1 MANKTFSAHV
11 LNVFANHNTTYEQM
25 YNLMKDV
32 ALRKEIFDEN
42 TNRIISKA
50 EANEKIAQFSRE
62 ILGIGKNPKK
72 KEMRRAMRDHGNEL
86 FDIIIDVIDEVITT
100 GWGNEPWFEFLVEYK
115 NIDYGDE
122 QDFKV
127 DSPSVLVIS
136 KQGESH
142 HDHILQRIL
151 PGQPIS
157 IPTARYGAKVGADIN
172 RFIVGQEDWA
182 TLVDAIS
189 KAFIKK
195 IQELAAAQITALKTQ
210 LPANVKGTGALNSTN
225 KPAFDKVIAKV
236 QGANDGAEVIIMG
249 TKVALKDIT
258 AIADVNWGAKDQRD
272 AVMNTG
278 TIGIYEGVR
287 LVEIPQ
293 RYSDKTL
300 ADSAKMISDEEL
312 LIVPVGYDARPIKFV
327 DEGDTEITSVEEK
340 GESNGRWDD
349 IMTYEVQRRMGSGVV
364 VGRLIGN
371 WTLPT
376 H

>member
-1 MANKTFSAHV
+1 MANKNFSAHV

-42 TNRIISKA
+42 SNRVISKA
-50 EANEKIAQFSRE
+50 EANEKIQQFSRE
-62 ILGIGKNPKK
+62 ILCIGKNPTK
-72 KEMRRAMRDHGNEL
+72 KEMRRALRDHGNEL
-86 FDIIIDVIDEVITT
+86 FDIIIDVIDEVISI

-115 NIDYGDE
+115 NIAYGDE
-122 QDFKV
+122 QDFQV

-172 RFIVGQEDWA
+172 RFMAGQEDWA
-182 TLVDAIS
+182 ALVDAIS
-189 KAFIKK
+189 TSFVKK
-195 IQELAAAQITALKTQ
+195 IQELASAQIVALKSQ
-210 LPANVKGTGALNSTN
+210 LPTNVKGTGTLNSTN
-225 KPAFDKVIAKV
+225 KPAFDKVISKV
-236 QGANDGAEVIIMG
+236 QGANDGAEVVIMG
-249 TKVALKDIT
+249 TKVALKKIT

-272 AVMNTG
+272 AMMNTG

-293 RYSDKTL
+293 RYSDKSL
-300 ADSAKMISDEEL
+300 ADASAMISDTEL
-312 LIVPVGYDARPIKFV
+312 LIVPVGYDAKPIKFV

-340 GESNGRWDD
+340 GEANGRWDD
-349 IMTYEVQRRMGSGVV
+349 IMTYEVQRRMGAGVV
-364 VGRLIGN
+364 VGRLIGD
-371 WTLPT
+371 WTLS
-376 H
+376 